1 MDGYQRDEKKGS
13 EMNWK
18 NMYQNKGKHK
28 KMEGKGIN

>member
-1 MDGYQRDEKKGS
+1 MDVYQRDEKKGS

-28 KMEGKGIN
+28 KLKEKE